1 MKPLKWW
8 PAILALALF
17 FLPTASRA
25 DWQSAKRLT
34 WTPGDSFGPRAA
46 IDSSGNLHLVWYDLV
61 AEVCDIY
68 YKKSTDGGSTWTA
81 KKALTVNP
89 SSSLEPFIA
98 IDPKDRLH
106 VVWSDNAPGNSE
118 IYYKKSTNGGA
129 TWSQSKRLT
138 WTAGQSLYPVVAVDT
153 AHLNSLFLVWMDKTS
168 GNYEVYFKKSTDGGD
183 TWSSNKRLTWTS
195 DASSHPV
202 IAVDHS
208 NLHVVWYDG
217 TQAASEVYYRVSYDY
232 GVVWSPTRRLTWT
245 AGLSL
250 VPIIVISHLDFN
262 LIWSD
267 GSPGNLEIYYKKTT
281 DGGEHWTSKR
291 LTWTSLDTE
300 SPAAAFDAA
309 VDDLHLVWSDP
320 TPGSYEVYYRKCSK
334 DQGKD
339 DTWSPSERLTWN
351 LGDSRHPVI
360 CVDLS
365 GGLHVFWSDSTPGN
379 FEVYYTRSN

>member
-1 MKPLKWW
+1 M
-8 PAILALALF
+8 
-17 FLPTASRA
+17 
-25 DWQSAKRLT
+25 DN
-34 WTPGDSFGPRAA
+34 TP
-46 IDSSGNLHLVWYDLV
+46 
-61 AEVCDIY
+61 
-68 YKKSTDGGSTWTA
+68 
-81 KKALTVNP
+81 
-89 SSSLEPFIA
+89 
-98 IDPKDRLH
+98 
-106 VVWSDNAPGNSE
+106 
-118 IYYKKSTNGGA
+118 
-129 TWSQSKRLT
+129 
-138 WTAGQSLYPVVAVDT
+138 
-153 AHLNSLFLVWMDKTS
+153 
-168 GNYEVYFKKSTDGGD
+168 GNYEAYFKKSTDGGA

-217 TQAASEVYYRVSYDY
+217 TPQASEVYYRMSYDY
-232 GVVWSPTRRLTWT
+232 GVIWSPTRRLTWT

-250 VPIIVISHLDFN
+250 VPIVVISPFDFN

-267 GSPGNLEIYYKKTT
+267 GSPGNLEIYCKKST
-281 DGGEHWTSKR
+281 DGGEHWTANKR

-334 DQGKD
+334 ELGAD

-360 CVDLS
+360 RVDPS

-379 FEVYYTRSN
+379 FEVYYIRSN